1 MSELFIDAGQ
11 SAVRARL
18 RSDSRVD
25 NWVLPSI
32 DTSKSVVNQIIDSV
46 SAVYS
51 ETDERPWRVSI
62 SSTALTNQQAAAEE
76 ILGFAQNHGT
86 QTLLLAHDAIGG
98 YLSSLGESFG
108 AVAAVGTGVV
118 TLGVGPN
125 GYCRVDGWGN
135 IIGDAGSGFWIGRLG
150 LEVAMRAHDG
160 RGPSTALLDL
170 MRDSFPNLEDA
181 YIELQS
187 DPQRVSRIAAFAKPI
202 IELSKTDSEAN
213 SIVLAAAKELSL
225 SISTALRNSGF
236 SATDNPSVSWTGSV
250 ARNEVISNLLSKALL
265 ADWPNAKIV
274 SKTADP
280 IDGVELMPKIG
291 DTHPIRSRIT
301 SLNI

>member
-32 DTSKSVVNQIIDSV
+32 DTSKSVVKQIIDSV

-202 IELSKTDSEAN
+202 IELSETDSQAN

-265 ADWPNAKIV
+265 ADWPNAEIV

>member
-18 RSDSRVD
+18 RLD
-25 NWVLPSI
+25 NQVENWLLPSI
-32 DTSKSVVNQIIDSV
+32 DTSKSVVKQIIDSV
-46 SAVYS
+46 AAVYS
-51 ETDERPWRVSI
+51 ETEERPWRVSI
-62 SSTALTNQQAAAEE
+62 SSTALTNQLAAAEE
-76 ILGFAQNHGT
+76 VMGFLHNHGT

-98 YLSSLGESFG
+98 YLSSLGENFG

-150 LEVAMRAHDG
+150 LDAAMRAHDG
-160 RGPSTALLDL
+160 RGSATSLLGL
-170 MRDSFPNLEDA
+170 MKESFPNLEEA

-202 IELSKTDSEAN
+202 IELAETDAVAN
-213 SIVLAAAKELSL
+213 SIVESAVHELSL

-236 SATDNPSVSWTGSV
+236 SRADQPAVSWTGSV
-250 ARNEVISNLLSKALL
+250 ARNPIISERLSRALLS
-265 ADWPNAKIV
+265 DWPNAKIV
-274 SKTADP
+274 SETKDP
-280 IDGVELMPKIG
+280 IDGVELMPRIAES
-291 DTHPIRSRIT
+291 HPIRSRIT
-301 SLNI
+301 SLSV